1 MSDAL
6 VTRLDGPAPEREI
19 ALDMVRRGAMAAPAL
34 LLIGGIG
41 WGIGGAASAGY
52 AISLV
57 LANFIIAAALLTWT
71 ARISLALMMG
81 AALFGYVLRLAIVF
95 AAVILVKD
103 AGWVRMWPLG
113 LSLVITHVGL
123 LFWETRYISASLAFP
138 GLKPSKFIAQ
148 QG

>member
-57 LANFIIAAALLTWT
+57 LANFVIAAALLTWT

-95 AAVILVKD
+95 AAVVLVKD

>member
-57 LANFIIAAALLTWT
+57 LANFVIAAALLTWT